1 MNGDRSGSR
10 RRADDRGTR
19 PVKPPDS
26 ARPVDGA
33 RVVMSEY
40 KGWTIRVTPS
50 GSAVSNRW
58 HARVEV
64 WPPIRYAANDA
75 AIIVNFAEWRRD
87 ENAIARA
94 AIAAVCRYVDGS
106 GLDHA

>member
-1 MNGDRSGSR
+1 MSGDRSGSR
-10 RRADDRGTR
+10 RRAEDRRTR
-19 PVKPPDS
+19 PAKPPHS

-40 KGWTIRVTPS
+40 KGWTIRVTPA

-64 WPPIRYAANDA
+64 WPPIRYAA
-75 AIIVNFAEWRRD
+75 